1 MIALVELKGTSME
14 RTHYGI
20 AHFFMELY
28 AVKGEILVFLFGIG
42 DAGIEVCYMLCRK
55 ELFKGGVEF
64 CTYAFA
70 VKPFI
75 YINCDFDRPI
85 IGGSV
90 FENAC
95 IGIACYFAVFYCGY
109 VGIICGYAADT
120 LCELFNGGDVILE
133 CYGGVF
139 NVGTVYFKKLV
150 SVLLGNCSYYH
161 GVLLIVPLILC
172 PQ

>member
-1 MIALVELKGTSME
+1 
-14 RTHYGI
+14 
-20 AHFFMELY
+20 
-28 AVKGEILVFLFGIG
+28 
-42 DAGIEVCYMLCRK
+42 MLCRK

-75 YINCDFDRPI
+75 YINCDFNRPI

-95 IGIACYFAVFYCGY
+95 IGVACYFAVFYCGY

-120 LCELFNGGDVILE
+120 LCELFTVRSAIGAVLITA
-133 CYGGVF
+133 
-139 NVGTVYFKKLV
+139 GTVLM
-150 SVLLGNCSYYH
+150 VL
-161 GVLLIVPLILC
+161 
-172 PQ
+172 